1 MRNPILSRF
10 LALFMSGAAVVGP
23 AAAELAEGP
32 VVRLATSAGDID
44 IQLAPAQ
51 APRTVDN
58 FLRLVDDGFY
68 DGLVFHRVVA
78 GFVVQAGG
86 YDAQLN
92 HRPAPGTVMNESDN
106 GLANRRGSVAMAR
119 RSHPDSAEA
128 QFYINVQDNPNLDAQ
143 PGRPGYTVFGQ
154 VIAGM
159 EAVTD
164 IELSDT
170 EMKNGMAGVP
180 VQPIVIEEAKRI
192 LGGGG

>member
-1 MRNPILSRF
+1 MRNPILNRF
-10 LALFMSGAAVVGP
+10 LALFMSGAAAVGP
-23 AAAELAEGP
+23 AAAQSAEGP

-44 IQLAPAQ
+44 IQLAPTQ

-78 GFVVQAGG
+78 GFVIQAGG
-86 YDAQLN
+86 YDAELN
-92 HRPAPGTVMNESDN
+92 HRPAPGTVMNESNN

-119 RSHPDSAEA
+119 RSDPHSAEA
-128 QFYINVQDNPNLDAQ
+128 QFYINVKDNPNLDAQ
-143 PGRPGYTVFGQ
+143 PGRLGYTVFGQ

-159 EAVTD
+159 QAVTD
-164 IELSDT
+164 IELSET
-170 EMKNGMAGVP
+170 QMRNGMADVP

-192 LGGGG
+192 PGAGS

>member
-119 RSHPDSAEA
+119 RSDPDSAEA